1 MRALPILDRGT
12 YYPFFPIIM
21 SSTAQ
26 RQQWAFYLIYSVM
39 RSGWLHPRTND
50 NPELR
55 EKIVQVLSSTV
66 NGCLS
71 ELGYYPG
78 IGQQLHEALKA
89 NNHLQQANDKLFE
102 DNRALARLA
111 ALQNDRLALV
121 DGTEHSRLKTY
132 TDMESMVKVLTAEKA
147 ELMKRNSLFVQS
159 LPTSDV
165 LKNLQASHNNLQR
178 EYLRLR
184 ESYNSLY
191 KTSASHNIFP
201 GKQVPWSNL
210 LESSNSNCT
219 FFGQLCW
226 QKAWQIQTKFRGEIR
241 IHIIKGYLNVR
252 SQRMVWR
259 PSRTSRRYLWPL
271 NNAKHLP
278 KDHMHSALHLDR
290 NHMVHAQVQASSTL
304 AGHRHGRH

>member
-1 MRALPILDRGT
+1 MVD
-12 YYPFFPIIM
+12 F
-21 SSTAQ
+21 
-26 RQQWAFYLIYSVM
+26 
-39 RSGWLHPRTND
+39 RSLHPRTND
-50 NPELR
+50 NLELR

-89 NNHLQQANDKLFE
+89 NNHLQQANEKLFE

-111 ALQNDRLALV
+111 AFQNDRLALV

-191 KTSASHNIFP
+191 KTSASYNIFP
-201 GKQVPWSNL
+201 GKQVPWGNL

-219 FFGQLCW
+219 FFSPCW
-226 QKAWQIQTKFRGEIR
+226 S
-241 IHIIKGYLNVR
+241 V
-252 SQRMVWR
+252 
-259 PSRTSRRYLWPL
+259 
-271 NNAKHLP
+271 
-278 KDHMHSALHLDR
+278 
-290 NHMVHAQVQASSTL
+290 TL
-304 AGHRHGRH
+304 AERLTN